1 MCDKSYLVDVLALKL
16 GDELVE
22 TVGVSIDADG
32 LEDLLDVFGGGRG
45 VSTEAEEKVGCE
57 VLHFD
62 GGVWVSWV
70 KNRSS
75 IDLTCCCQYADVYN
89 NIKRYAHRADG
100 D

>member
-62 GGVWVSWV
+62 GVVWMSSV

-75 IDLTCCCQYADVYN
+75 IDLTC
-89 NIKRYAHRADG
+89 
-100 D
+100 